1 MIIIHVMIGACVLT
15 FGINMRFSATF
26 LSLAM
31 LLPIKSYADVTPIES
46 CNISDF
52 GIEEGVSTL
61 PLDSSQ
67 IHKKLFCKYYGI
79 EAENGEYVHIYAQ
92 NRISDLQIMRAVE
105 VLEFYLTDFPG
116 SRYGSDKDMILSQMA
131 SNNATLL
138 LLNGNH
144 QENGIF
150 DTEDE
155 EILSLEGQELYE
167 EELVVEGSQSYLTNS
182 PRDATFEEILHLVH
196 DYGIGTT
203 TDPDIQGV
211 LPNYAREIDLAT
223 QYAIDHNI
231 WNPGRD
237 WYSELE
243 EEGSLSQEYFAS
255 VIDTYYGYWGASFYT
270 GTWGVYSAKD
280 RKDVKSMDSYGT
292 ELVSKFLPEFLS
304 TTAYIDDNFEGTF
317 SLKFDAEIPYTHK
330 SRYLMFASLTGAKNS
345 NLVGNKH
352 PNLLSGNSGS
362 NLIDGG
368 KGDDVVYYEGAKD
381 EYSVSIYGD
390 KVIIKNEV
398 NGIEHADVLINV
410 EAILFKDRL
419 HILQNHRLV
428 FSEEFCQES
437 ESSMSLFCQVPEVVN
452 EPSVWADF
460 VVEHVSMNKNS

>member
-1 MIIIHVMIGACVLT
+1 
-15 FGINMRFSATF
+15 MRFNFTF

-31 LLPIKSYADVTPIES
+31 LLPITSYADVIPVES

-52 GIEEGVSTL
+52 GIEEGISTL
-61 PLDSSQ
+61 PLDSSG
-67 IHKKLFCKYYGI
+67 IHKKLFCKYYGL
-79 EAENGEYVHIYAQ
+79 EAENGDYVHIYAQ
-92 NRISDLQIMRAVE
+92 NRISDLQIMRAVG
-105 VLEFYLTDFPG
+105 VLEFYLTDFPN
-116 SRYGSDKDMILSQMA
+116 SRYGSNKSTILSQMA

-144 QENGIF
+144 QENDIF

-203 TDPDIQGV
+203 TDPDIQGA
-211 LPNYAREIDLAT
+211 LPNYAREIDSAT
-223 QYAIDHNI
+223 QYAIAHNI
-231 WNPGRD
+231 WNPD
-237 WYSELE
+237 HNWYSELE

-255 VIDTYYGYWGASFYT
+255 VIETYFGYWGASSYS

-280 RKDVKSMDSYGT
+280 RKDVKSMDINGT
-292 ELVSKFLPEFLS
+292 ELVSKFLPDFL
-304 TTAYIDDNFEGTF
+304 TTPAYIDDNFEGTF
-317 SLKFDAEIPYTHK
+317 SLKFDTEIPYTHK
-330 SRYLMFASLTGAKNS
+330 SRYLMFASLTGNKDS
-345 NLVGNKH
+345 NLIGNKH
-352 PNLLSGNSGS
+352 PNLLAGNSGS
-362 NLIDGG
+362 NLIDGNA
-368 KGDDVVYYEGAKD
+368 GDDVVYYDGVKEA
-381 EYSVSIYGD
+381 YSVSIYGD

-419 HILQNHRLV
+419 HILKNSKLV
-428 FSEEFCQES
+428 LSEEFCQEP

-460 VVEHVSMNKNS
+460 VVKHVSMNKNS